1 VRPGK
6 YRLIGLNPFDMNI
19 DNEHSWFKT
28 LFDRGEEIELKEN
41 DRITKDVKLLPK
53 EDANAKK

>member
-1 VRPGK
+1 
-6 YRLIGLNPFDMNI
+6 MNI